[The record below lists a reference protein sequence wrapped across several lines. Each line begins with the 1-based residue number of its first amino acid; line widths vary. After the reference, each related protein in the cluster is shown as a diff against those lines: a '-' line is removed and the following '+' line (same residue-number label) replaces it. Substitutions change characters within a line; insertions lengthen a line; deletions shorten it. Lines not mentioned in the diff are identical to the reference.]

1 MIKSQRINTNTVT
14 SLLYISDHGENVYD
28 HGEKAGHDYSK
39 VVPKANVE
47 IPFFLWLSPCFKSLD
62 NKKTQQTIL
71 NKNKPFV
78 TDDLFHAL
86 IDLNFISTK
95 FLEKDRSVFSPIFN
109 DKRKR
114 ILCDGKDYDEKVD

>member
-1 MIKSQRINTNTVT
+1 MI
-14 SLLYISDHGENVYD
+14 YISDHGENVYD

-47 IPFFLWLSPCFKSLD
+47 IPFFLWVSSYFQSLD
-62 NKKTQQTIL
+62 SSKTQQAIL

-86 IDLNFISTK
+86 IDLNFIKTNFCSI
-95 FLEKDRSVFSPIFN
+95 FLSGSFFMKNKTLYFFSP
-109 DKRKR
+109 
-114 ILCDGKDYDEKVD
+114 VTP